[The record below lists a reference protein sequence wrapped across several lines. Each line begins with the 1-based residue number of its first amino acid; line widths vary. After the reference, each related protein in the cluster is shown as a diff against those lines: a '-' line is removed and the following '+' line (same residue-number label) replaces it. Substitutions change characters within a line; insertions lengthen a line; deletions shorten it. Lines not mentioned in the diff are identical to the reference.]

1 MSIISQR
8 TTCGYRVVE
17 GPPKSAASRRD
28 VALDRR
34 TVAVLRA
41 HQRRQR
47 TECASARHPW
57 RPDGYVFTRPDGT
70 PMHPNSMTKRL
81 RYLIRQVGL
90 PPVRLHDLRHGAA
103 SLAHTAGA
111 DLKTVQDQLGHA
123 SIVLTADTYTSVLP
137 AAQHRAAEATAR
149 LVLTAARGAR
159 AKMTGR
165 HQPDGV
171 TRPPGRSI
179 TPTPDSRPGGGQPA
193 GQSTSMRRSK
203 RPKGKAASKQPQG
216 IHRPHRTSR

>member
-1 MSIISQR
+1 
-8 TTCGYRVVE
+8 
-17 GPPKSAASRRD
+17 
-28 VALDRR
+28 
-34 TVAVLRA
+34 
-41 HQRRQR
+41 
-47 TECASARHPW
+47 
-57 RPDGYVFTRPDGT
+57 
-70 PMHPNSMTKRL
+70 MTKRL

-149 LVLTAARGAR
+149 LVLAAARGAR

-179 TPTPDSRPGGGQPA
+179 TTTPDSRPGGGQPA
-193 GQSTSMRRSK
+193 GQSTSMRDYLFNLIYDLSPARLGRGGRWGCSHSRLSTVDGVTLIWRAPRRS
-203 RPKGKAASKQPQG
+203 P
-216 IHRPHRTSR
+216 RTRSGSRAPLCVKWCAQVDVVDL